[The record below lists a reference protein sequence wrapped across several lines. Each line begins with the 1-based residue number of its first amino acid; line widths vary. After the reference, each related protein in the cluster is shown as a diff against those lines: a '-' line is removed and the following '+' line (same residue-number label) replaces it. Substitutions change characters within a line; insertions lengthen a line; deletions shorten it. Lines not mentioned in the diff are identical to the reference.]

1 MEVLGDSQV
10 VAGRKRQIAELRL
23 PLETVQTDDHD
34 ATVAKAQL
42 ETQTDSQRLHEAYC
56 RNEDGI

>member
-10 VAGRKRQIAELRL
+10 VADRERQIAELRL
-23 PLETVQTDDHD
+23 LLETVQTDDRD

-42 ETQTDSQRLHEAYC
+42 ETSYLEAAGNAIIYS
-56 RNEDGI
+56 DL